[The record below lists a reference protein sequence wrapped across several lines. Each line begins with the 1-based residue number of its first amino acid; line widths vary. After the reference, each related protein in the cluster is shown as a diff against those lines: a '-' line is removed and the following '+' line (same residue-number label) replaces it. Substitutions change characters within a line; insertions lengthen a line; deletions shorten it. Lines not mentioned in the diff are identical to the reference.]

1 MVSGH
6 TSFDRS
12 APSLCSLCQP
22 GLNSKYLD
30 LIRSTDFVCTCP
42 SRYLLSELD
51 CSLLFEFTLLV
62 CRRQHHGCS
71 RADGAIILYISHRV
85 PFHSRLSKFYYNNI
99 NTQCNYYKCTII
111 LITTTTI
118 IIMTYIHTYVHI
130 THLYSTHTYY
140 VCQHAV
146 YNSVMPPPHCSQL
159 LPRFI

>member
-30 LIRSTDFVCTCP
+30 LIRSTDLVCTCP

-85 PFHSRLSKFYYNNI
+85 PFHSHLSKFYYNNI

-111 LITTTTI
+111 IIIVYNNINNNNNNNNNDIHAYIRTYYTLVQYTYVLCMSTCSLQLCDATTT
-118 IIMTYIHTYVHI
+118 
-130 THLYSTHTYY
+130 L
-140 VCQHAV
+140 
-146 YNSVMPPPHCSQL
+146 
-159 LPRFI
+159 